1 MTYRWIGSDTSRRLA
16 LPLVGLIAAFSI
28 GCGRSSD
35 AGDGSPDAATALVAP
50 GGGINGAESDVGK
63 ELGKLRAVTARF
75 QSFEAAKSAGY
86 FAQITGCM
94 TDPTLGGMGFH
105 YGKPSAIDNVAD
117 PLEPEVL
124 LYEPEKNGRLRL
136 VAVEFILPYSVRP
149 RNGPVPQL
157 FGRPFVQNDEFELWG
172 LHAWVWR
179 NNPAGMFADWNPQVN
194 CDAVPEAARMS
205 HSGH

>member
-1 MTYRWIGSDTSRRLA
+1 MTHRWIGSNTYRRLA
-16 LPLVGLIAAFSI
+16 VPLVGLLVAFAI
-28 GCGRSSD
+28 GCGLGSD
-35 AGDGSPDAATALVAP
+35 TSDKSPDAATAPVAP
-50 GGGINGAESDVGK
+50 GGAVGGAESDVGR
-63 ELGKLRAVTARF
+63 ELAQLRAVTARF
-75 QSFEAAKSAGY
+75 QSFEVASSAGY
-86 FAQITGCM
+86 SAQITGCM

-124 LYEPEKNGRLRL
+124 LYEPQQNGRLRL

-157 FGRPFVQNDEFELWG
+157 FGRPFIQNDAFELWG